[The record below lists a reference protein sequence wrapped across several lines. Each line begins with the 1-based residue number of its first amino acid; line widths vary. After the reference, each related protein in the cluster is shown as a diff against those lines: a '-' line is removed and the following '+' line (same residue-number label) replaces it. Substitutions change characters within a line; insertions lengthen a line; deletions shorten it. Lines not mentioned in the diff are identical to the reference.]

1 MDEKDQKIEELE
13 QRLEETQ
20 RELDAWKR
28 NAAPNRY
35 DNRKQLKPWKFVL
48 IVVGV
53 FAVFAAAVLA
63 VVFALMNSDKQSPA
77 MAEELLRAIIA
88 QDSDRAYALI
98 YPGKVDREEFDL
110 GFAEMCAAWRTG
122 GGGDTFELKRTGWSM
137 NASGGVTQYTSQ
149 YEVTSG
155 GARFTFRLTRA
166 VKGDNAGMT
175 GAQISAVLP

>member
-1 MDEKDQKIEELE
+1 MDEKDQKIQELE

-20 RELDAWKR
+20 RELDAWKL
-28 NAAPNRY
+28 NAPPYRY

-48 IVVGV
+48 IVWGV

-63 VVFALMNSDKQSPA
+63 VVFAVMNSDKQSPA
-77 MAEELLRAIIA
+77 MAEEMLRAIIA
-88 QDSDRAYALI
+88 QDSDRAYALL
-98 YPGKVDREEFDL
+98 YPGLLDREEFDQ

-149 YEVTSG
+149 YKVASG
-155 GARFTFRLTRA
+155 GARFTFKLVRA
-166 VKGDNAGMT
+166 VQGDNMGVTWAH
-175 GAQISAVLP
+175 ISAVR